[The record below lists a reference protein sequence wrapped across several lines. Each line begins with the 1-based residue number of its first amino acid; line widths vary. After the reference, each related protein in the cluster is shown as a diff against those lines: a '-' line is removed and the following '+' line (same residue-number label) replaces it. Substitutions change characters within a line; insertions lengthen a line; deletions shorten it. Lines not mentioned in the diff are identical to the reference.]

1 MIKPLAV
8 LVFVILSGAKIFSQS
23 DKSDRIIERAFNN
36 RIGIEVGYDQGYLK
50 DQIFSLLNYSQG
62 GILVG
67 LNYLYYKPN
76 GNYRVQSKFSFGSG
90 NLKTNVSDFFEST
103 YIAANFQLDY
113 LRKLSFIKKER
124 LCIYVGAQYRTQVNY
139 FDWND
144 LSTFSYLATH
154 GIAIKALGTYQLSTR
169 SNIQSSV
176 SIPFFQSLVR
186 PPYNGIDEFVIA
198 NTNNLSKILFT
209 GNASSF
215 NKYLSVNWHSSFR
228 FDISKRFELM
238 VSYSMLYQRVFDDQ
252 KFIQLKNQF
261 TIGTNFKF

>member
-1 MIKPLAV
+1 L
-8 LVFVILSGAKIFSQS
+8 
-23 DKSDRIIERAFNN
+23 ERSFNN

-50 DQIFSLLNYSQG
+50 DQIFSILNYSQG

-76 GNYRVQSKFSFGSG
+76 GNYRIQSKFSFGSG
-90 NLKTNVSDFFEST
+90 NLKTDVSDFFQST

-113 LRKLSFIKKER
+113 LRKLPFVKKER
-124 LCIYVGAQYRTQVNY
+124 LCMYIGAQYRTQLNY
-139 FDWND
+139 FDWDD

-154 GIAIKALGTYQLSTR
+154 GLAIKALGTYQLSTR
-169 SNIQSSV
+169 SNIQSSI
-176 SIPFFQSLVR
+176 SIPIFQSLVR

-198 NTNNLSKILFT
+198 NTNNVSKILFT

-215 NKYLSVNWHSSFR
+215 NKYLAVNWQTNFR

-238 VSYSMLYQRVFDDQ
+238 VNYNMLYQRVFDDQ
-252 KFIQLKNQF
+252 KFIQLNNQF

>member
-1 MIKPLAV
+1 MIRSLSV
-8 LVFVILSGAKIFSQS
+8 LVFVMITMGKVFSQS
-23 DKSDRIIERAFNN
+23 DLPDTTLERTFNS

-50 DQIFSLLNYSQG
+50 DQIFSFLNYSQI
-62 GILVG
+62 GIVVG

-76 GNYRVQSKFSFGSG
+76 GNYRIQSSFSFGLG
-90 NLKTNVSDFFEST
+90 NLKTEVSDFFESS
-103 YIAANFQLDY
+103 YIMANFQLDY
-113 LRKLSFIKKER
+113 LRKLPFIKKER
-124 LCIYVGAQYRTQVNY
+124 LCIYIGPEYRTQLNY
-139 FDWND
+139 LDWDD

-169 SNIQSSV
+169 SNIQSSI

-198 NTNNLSKILFT
+198 NTNNVSNILFT
-209 GNASSF
+209 GKASSF
-215 NKYLSVNWHSSFR
+215 NKYLGVNWQTNLR

-238 VSYSMLYQRVFDDQ
+238 VNYYMLYQRVFDDQ
-252 KFIQLKNQF
+252 KFIQLNNQF